1 MACLQTNSSQVASAD
16 VLGQQILSSSKKQ
29 KPASLHGVRNV
40 TILFTLLFGLSV
52 NVALSELAAAVNWPD
67 GYVVPEGTTSP
78 DGRYAVLV
86 PTLETWENDES
97 LAESNYLADV
107 QNHRVLGK
115 IDKVDYFDHQN
126 HRGLA
131 VFWAPQS
138 SVCAIENDL
147 EINDSSFSQTEIGD
161 RIQKSLDNAM
171 KKQAHNHEMSGYVS
185 PHFRFGPDRKVRVRA
200 LSQNNPKQFEDVKT
214 YYALF
219 QGTFDVAAKKWTVM
233 DARSINA
240 EQDDA
245 LSTAYSNLEQDLE
258 HTTFQNEDD
267 KAESLDQTMNKV
279 YRAAQ
284 FILPAARFAA
294 VEKEQ
299 IEWLKKRDAA
309 SSTGEKCKLLE
320 ARIKA
325 SQELVW

>member
-1 MACLQTNSSQVASAD
+1 
-16 VLGQQILSSSKKQ
+16 
-29 KPASLHGVRNV
+29 
-40 TILFTLLFGLSV
+40 
-52 NVALSELAAAVNWPD
+52 
-67 GYVVPEGTTSP
+67 
-78 DGRYAVLV
+78 
-86 PTLETWENDES
+86 
-97 LAESNYLADV
+97 
-107 QNHRVLGK
+107 
-115 IDKVDYFDHQN
+115 
-126 HRGLA
+126 
-131 VFWAPQS
+131 
-138 SVCAIENDL
+138 
-147 EINDSSFSQTEIGD
+147 
-161 RIQKSLDNAM
+161 
-171 KKQAHNHEMSGYVS
+171 
-185 PHFRFGPDRKVRVRA
+185 
-200 LSQNNPKQFEDVKT
+200 
-214 YYALF
+214 
-219 QGTFDVAAKKWTVM
+219 M